1 MAGDELAI
9 QQFHPGMAQRSH
21 QPCQCDF
28 RCVGDAA
35 EHAFSAEHPVEAH
48 AIEAADQ
55 LAALPA
61 FDRMGMAGGMQSAI
75 TGGDP
80 FADPAI
86 RMVGPGS
93 RAGGDYIVERGIAGD
108 GEPLAPERFC
118 QRA

>member
-9 QQFHPGMAQRSH
+9 EQFDPGVAQGGH

-28 RCVGDAA
+28 RRVGGAA
-35 EHAFSAEHPVEAH
+35 EHALSAEHPVEAH

-55 LAALPA
+55 LAVLPA
-61 FDRMGMAGGMQSAI
+61 FDRMGMARGMQGAI

-86 RMVGPGS
+86 RMAGPGG
-93 RAGGDYIVERGIAGD
+93 RAGGDHIVERGIAGD
-108 GEPLAPERFC
+108 GEPPAPERFC